1 MSGVLLTEATVAGAL
16 STVTTLAAETIGGST
31 GSGVTLTDADGQR
44 TTSAATDSRVEQR
57 DQLQYQL
64 DEGPCLTAWRERHIM
79 RSGGDDD
86 EQRWPAWT
94 ERARQLGLRSYISA
108 PLTADHAIGAIKV
121 YSTEVDTFTE
131 HDAELLQRFADHA
144 AVFVGN
150 VQTLRSADHLSDELK
165 ETLRNRDLIATA
177 RGIIMGR
184 RGLGSDAAFRAL
196 AAEAQRSSQPLR
208 DVAARIVDSP
218 AEA

>member
-1 MSGVLLTEATVAGAL
+1 MLLTEATVAGAL
-16 STVTTLAAETIGGST
+16 STVTALAAESIGGST

-44 TTSAATDSRVEQR
+44 TTSAATDPLVEQL

-64 DEGPCLTAWRERHIM
+64 DEGPCLAAWRERHVM
-79 RSGGDDD
+79 RSGDGDD
-86 EQRWPAWT
+86 EQRWPAWA
-94 ERARQLGLRSYISA
+94 ERAHQLGLRSYISA
-108 PLTADHAIGAIKV
+108 PLVTADHAIGAIKV
-121 YSTEVDTFTE
+121 YSTEVDTFSE

-165 ETLRNRDLIATA
+165 ATLRNRDLIATA

-184 RGLGSDAAFRAL
+184 RGLGSDEAFRAL

-208 DVAARIVDSP
+208 DVAARIVNSP